1 MGYPQTNRKTD
12 TGKTLTRWPVFV
24 DHFKEKKVVK
34 EGKNAGGEYLS
45 LVGYFPKLSQAI
57 AGLIH
62 LDVQMSDV
70 QSLQEME
77 QHIRRVS
84 EQCELAIKEAV

>member
-1 MGYPQTNRKTD
+1 MKIDIGDKYV
-12 TGKTLTRWPVFV
+12 LTADQLQFIVQ
-24 DHFKEKKVVK
+24 EKKIVK

-84 EQCELAIKEAV
+84 EQCEQAFKEAV

>member
-1 MGYPQTNRKTD
+1 MKINIGDKYV
-12 TGKTLTRWPVFV
+12 LTADQFQFIVQER
-24 DHFKEKKVVK
+24 KVVK

-77 QHIRRVS
+77 RHIRRVS
-84 EQCELAIKEAV
+84 EQCEQAIKEAV

>member
-1 MGYPQTNRKTD
+1 MKIDIGEKYV
-12 TGKTLTRWPVFV
+12 LTADQFQFIVQ
-24 DHFKEKKVVK
+24 EKKVVK

-45 LVGYFPKLSQAI
+45 LDGYFPKLSQAI

-84 EQCELAIKEAV
+84 EQCEQALKEAV

>member
-1 MGYPQTNRKTD
+1 M
-12 TGKTLTRWPVFV
+12 
-24 DHFKEKKVVK
+24 
-34 EGKNAGGEYLS
+34 
-45 LVGYFPKLSQAI
+45 VGYFPKLSQAI

>member
-1 MGYPQTNRKTD
+1 MKIEIGDKYV
-12 TGKTLTRWPVFV
+12 LTADQFQFIVQ
-24 DHFKEKKVVK
+24 EKKIVK

-62 LDVQMSDV
+62 LDVQMSNV
-70 QSLQEME
+70 KSLQEME

-84 EQCELAIKEAV
+84 EQCEQAFKEAV

>member
-1 MGYPQTNRKTD
+1 MKIDIGDKYV
-12 TGKTLTRWPVFV
+12 LTADQFQFIVQ
-24 DHFKEKKVVK
+24 EKKIVK

-62 LDVQMSDV
+62 LDVQLSDV
-70 QSLQEME
+70 QSLQAME

-84 EQCELAIKEAV
+84 EQCEQAFKEAV

>member
-1 MGYPQTNRKTD
+1 MKIDIGDKYV
-12 TGKTLTRWPVFV
+12 LTADQFQFIVQ
-24 DHFKEKKVVK
+24 EKKIVK

-57 AGLIH
+57 VGLIH
-62 LDVQMSDV
+62 LAVQMSDV

-84 EQCELAIKEAV
+84 EQCEQAFKEAV

>member
-1 MGYPQTNRKTD
+1 MKIDIGDKYV
-12 TGKTLTRWPVFV
+12 LTADQFQFIVQ
-24 DHFKEKKVVK
+24 EKKIVK
-34 EGKNAGGEYLS
+34 EGKNAGGEYLA

-70 QSLQEME
+70 QSLQEMA
-77 QHIRRVS
+77 QRINRIS
-84 EQCELAIKEAV
+84 LQCEKAFSEVAA

>member
-1 MGYPQTNRKTD
+1 MKIDIGDKYV
-12 TGKTLTRWPVFV
+12 LTADQFQFIVQ
-24 DHFKEKKVVK
+24 EKKIVK

-70 QSLQEME
+70 KSLQEMD

-84 EQCELAIKEAV
+84 EQCEQAIKEAV

>member
-1 MGYPQTNRKTD
+1 MKIDIGDKYV
-12 TGKTLTRWPVFV
+12 LTADQFQFIVQ
-24 DHFKEKKVVK
+24 EKKIVK

-77 QHIRRVS
+77 QHIRRVA
-84 EQCELAIKEAV
+84 EQCEHAIKEAV